1 MTLTIPFG
9 IVSFIAIFGIASL
22 MVLAI
27 LGAGL
32 VWYVFTK

>member
-1 MTLTIPFG
+1 MTFTIPLG
-9 IVSFIAIFGIASL
+9 IVATVAIFAISSL
-22 MVLAI
+22 IVLAM

>member
-1 MTLTIPFG
+1 MTLTLPLG
-9 IVSFIAIFGIASL
+9 IVATVAIFATASL
-22 MVLAI
+22 IILAI